1 MRMLIGAL
9 GVFVLVAVATP
20 TPAFAGGDEPELIV
34 PSIFVTAI
42 RGTDLRTKVGGAEQ
56 HGTWTWIP
64 QIQFEVVGPI
74 PDGSVYVAEFT
85 QGKTPWVKLTMKDWS
100 EANTNYP
107 RKTRVLQGGFE
118 TAVRDAELGS
128 TSADKVAFQIRYKNE
143 LTSVDK
149 IVFKGTFTVGKIFIK
164 DEAKYKNTFQYYV
177 DYDANMP
184 LGYYW
189 INATPFP
196 DAPPLYVSMWIR
208 GNVKVTAHLLY
219 KDKPICK
226 DENGGAS
233 DSFQISQGPAQY
245 HVGRYTFTFS
255 GCAPLTATHPENLPP
270 NAHVLSNSPGDY
282 DIKIM
287 QDGKVTRTAKLT
299 IGADG
304 KIVDNGMTGKN
315 PLGAGWMVLPIKVLV
330 GGTEGGEKIDAS
342 RWKTDAMFGNVPD
355 GFKAP

>member
-1 MRMLIGAL
+1 MKMLIGSV
-9 GVFVLVAVATP
+9 GVFVVAASAAP

-34 PSIFVTAI
+34 GSIFVRAI
-42 RGTDLRTKVGGAEQ
+42 RGVDLRTKVGGPET

-74 PDGSVYVAEFT
+74 PDGSVYVAEFA
-85 QGKTPWVKLTMKDWS
+85 QGKSPWVTLTMKDWA

-107 RKTRVLQGGFE
+107 RKTRILQGGYE
-118 TAVRDAELGS
+118 TAVRDAQLGS
-128 TSADKVAFQIRYKNE
+128 TSTGKVSFQIRYKNE

-149 IVFKGTFTVGKIFIK
+149 IVFKGTFTVGKMFVK
-164 DEAKYKNTFQYYV
+164 DEARYKNTFEYYV

-189 INATPFP
+189 INPTPFP
-196 DAPPLYVSMWIR
+196 DSPPLYVSMWFR
-208 GNVKVTAHLLY
+208 GKGKATAHLIY

-233 DSFQISQGPAQY
+233 DSFEISVGPAQY
-245 HVGRYTFTFS
+245 HVARYTFTFS
-255 GCAPLTATHPENLPP
+255 SCAPLTAAHPEFLPT
-270 NAHVLSNSPGDY
+270 NAHVLSKNPGDY
-282 DIKIM
+282 EIKIM
-287 QDGKVTRTAKLT
+287 QDGKVTRTAKLA

-304 KIVDNGMTGKN
+304 NIVDIGMSGKT
-315 PLGAGWMVLPIKVLV
+315 PLGAGWMVLPVKVLST
-330 GGTEGGEKIDAS
+330 GSEGGEKFDAS
-342 RWKTDAMFGNVPD
+342 HWKTDAMFGNVPD